1 METTKFKRFQ
11 YLKGKPAA
19 RPRWCVSTQR
29 QIDLDDLM
37 LHTLKVHFI
46 GNAYGASLIR
56 TFKHF

>member
-11 YLKGKPAA
+11 YLRGRPAA
-19 RPRWCVSTQR
+19 KPHWCVGTER

-37 LHTLKVHFI
+37 LRTLKVHFI
-46 GNAYGASLIR
+46 GNAYGASFIR